1 MAALPDRDP
10 KPDRIRKEGH
20 PPARGR
26 GGWWRFRRV
35 ATVLSLGVMAAS
47 GCSAAAGSK
56 GEEANHWMPTPG
68 LSWQIQYDGPIDT
81 DVEAEVFDLD
91 WQDTPAETA
100 RALKDRGK
108 RLICYINAGA
118 WENWRADSKAFP
130 SAVIGKTMADWPA
143 EKWLDIR
150 RHEVLLPLMIAR
162 INTCRLKGFD
172 AIDPDNIDGY
182 TQDTGFPLTKQNAQT
197 YFEALA
203 AAAHERGLS
212 IGLKNAQG
220 LLAQSSRIADF
231 AVNEQCLQYHD
242 CDAYGSLL
250 GAGKAVFHIEYKG
263 TLEQVCAASPAGF
276 STIMK
281 PVKLTAQR
289 RSCP

>member
-1 MAALPDRDP
+1 MAALPGRGP
-10 KPDRIRKEGH
+10 MTDRIPNRAAPRAGSRR
-20 PPARGR
+20 AR
-26 GGWWRFRRV
+26 WRFRLATTALGLVV
-35 ATVLSLGVMAAS
+35 AAAS

-56 GEEANHWMPTPG
+56 GEEASHWMPTPG

-81 DVEAEVFDLD
+81 NVEADVFDLD
-91 WQDTPAETA
+91 WQDTTAETA

-108 RLICYINAGA
+108 RLICYVNAGA
-118 WENWRADSKAFP
+118 WENWRADKKAFP
-130 SAVIGKTMADWPA
+130 SAVIGKAMADWPA

-150 RHEVLLPLMIAR
+150 RHDVLLPLMIAR

-172 AIDPDNIDGY
+172 AIDADNIDGY

-212 IGLKNAQG
+212 IGLKNSQG
-220 LLAQSSRIADF
+220 LLAESGQIVDF

-242 CDAYGSLL
+242 CDAYDPLL
-250 GAGKAVFHIEYKG
+250 AAGKAVFHIEYKG
-263 TLEQVCAASPAGF
+263 TLESVCAAKPARF

-281 PVKLTAQR
+281 PVKLTAER
-289 RSCP
+289 RTCP